1 MKTFGFLKES
11 GGPLHFLKESLR
23 KVGGPLHFLKESLR
37 KVGGPL
43 HFLKDSLRNSVCFR
57 IHLANWGGPPQIGG
71 APPSGPP
78 HVVISYVSPDEGAPP
93 PWVASLSFIENVGVM
108 AGQGA

>member
-43 HFLKDSLRNSVCFR
+43 HFLKDSLRNLVCFR
-57 IHLANWGGPPQIGG
+57 IHLANWGGPPQIRG
-71 APPSGPP
+71 GPP
-78 HVVISYVSPDEGAPP
+78 FPASPCEAFFCYWCKKIIG
-93 PWVASLSFIENVGVM
+93 NKNNYR
-108 AGQGA
+108 